1 MTTLLVLVLALL
13 AAGFAVRARSE
24 ARRRTALQDVL
35 EAERR
40 AADTVGARVAPLI
53 THELRSQI
61 ATILGYQELL
71 ADGVL
76 GDIQPEGIDALGR
89 IRRAGRQILA
99 LTDGAGR
106 LLAPRRER
114 PRIDAVD
121 LAEAIRHAAAE
132 TAPPAEAHG
141 VTFAHP
147 DLAGPTVA
155 AEAEAL
161 RSALE
166 LVLGALIRTSV
177 AATPAVTIDHE
188 SHHAFVRITPT
199 GLEDRDAAALDDAR
213 PSPATGAGL
222 RLAMA
227 AALLRPAGGR
237 IRLETPPNAP
247 ATLQIVLPLA
257 APQAVASGE
266 SRIDGGEGGG

>member
-1 MTTLLVLVLALL
+1 MTTLIVLVLALL
-13 AAGFAVRARSE
+13 AAAFAVRARSE
-24 ARRRTALQDVL
+24 ARRRSALQDTL

-40 AADTVGARVAPLI
+40 AADTVGTRVAPLI

-114 PRIDAVD
+114 PRIGAVD
-121 LAEAIRHAAAE
+121 LAEAIRHATAE
-132 TAPPAEAHG
+132 TTPLDEAHG
-141 VTFAHP
+141 VTFHPP
-147 DLAGPTVA
+147 DLGGPAVA
-155 AEAEAL
+155 AEAEPL

-166 LVLGALIRTSV
+166 LVLGALNRTSV
-177 AATPAVTIDHE
+177 GATPTISIDHE
-188 SHHAFVRITPT
+188 VRHALVRITPT
-199 GLEDRDAAALDDAR
+199 GLEDRDAAALDYDHPA
-213 PSPATGAGL
+213 PATSAGL

-227 AALLRPAGGR
+227 AALLRPSGGR

-247 ATLQIVLPLA
+247 ATLQIMLPLA
-257 APQAVASGE
+257 APQAGESGE
-266 SRIDGGEGGG
+266 P